1 MSRETDED
9 YGLMYKD
16 DPILGKTLSMFG
28 AMVPWLLSVFLL
40 TPLLVVAGL
49 GVFMALNITP
59 WIGLFASI
67 IWIEMNP

>member
-1 MSRETDED
+1 MSRQTDND

-28 AMVPWLLSVFLL
+28 ALVPWMICVFVLS
-40 TPLLVVAGL
+40 PILVIGGM
-49 GVFMALNITP
+49 GVFTALTITP

-67 IWIEMNP
+67 IWIEMNH